1 MNQNTYSAAN
11 DIWHSQLLDSPLC
24 HKCLELHD
32 HHACTTPLSKP
43 LSADAIS
50 LPPRSIRS
58 GITGA
63 LSLHDY
69 RKFLS
74 KSADRVGDRADHA
87 SRKLKRKTAAL
98 HLNRPPALSISYP
111 VSVSSAT
118 SSPPPLSPSYSQSIV
133 SQRSEEPEIAE
144 AQPAHSQ
151 YNQDPRAT
159 VADIGR
165 GRVNRKR
172 LNTFRE
178 KLQKRTEAKVE
189 ADRAAKPPDTDS
201 MLAHTQAVATVS
213 HGGACFE
220 ILNPR
225 KSLDLARIV
234 SYIEDVDNCSMVS
247 VDHRD
252 SAFSLEQGL
261 DRVSLSQ
268 LTDASLPSFYS
279 TNSLYTSLPA
289 DPPTPKAQSTDI
301 PSSSPRIR
309 ERIRSLS
316 DYSLTDQAFNYWSRP
331 VQNEPTIHEPN
342 HQHSFSE
349 RDAPHAHLTSIR
361 EEPRP
366 PALDLSLDNSRPST
380 PSTRTFYSDSEIGE
394 PGSPV
399 YANGDWAQVDDRDRG
414 IFYEQPEYEDE
425 DITPSAQEYTP
436 YPHNLDQ
443 EHLQNQHRHQQIHR
457 TQTPETN
464 PEPPTPRETP
474 LDTPLTSPMH
484 SPMYSS
490 FDSAYP
496 YPSTPSTSKLP
507 HYPPLDPYTY
517 DPVYFDPH
525 VQSVLAAANAETMGL
540 RGTPARALEE
550 LQRGRG
556 DARFEFPRGKSHE
569 RKSVQ
574 RKGLKKFF
582 SWRSGN

>member
-1 MNQNTYSAAN
+1 MHDQAPFGR
-11 DIWHSQLLDSPLC
+11 H
-24 HKCLELHD
+24 CL
-32 HHACTTPLSKP
+32 P
-43 LSADAIS
+43 
-50 LPPRSIRS
+50 PPRSIKS

-74 KSADRVGDRADHA
+74 KSADRVGDHADHA
-87 SRKLKRKTAAL
+87 SRKLKRKTAGL
-98 HLNRPPALSISYP
+98 HLNRQPALSISYP
-111 VSVSSAT
+111 VSISSAA
-118 SSPPPLSPSYSQSIV
+118 SSPPPLSPSYSHSII
-133 SQRSEEPEIAE
+133 SQRSEEPEIGE
-144 AQPAHSQ
+144 AQPVHYQ
-151 YNQDPRAT
+151 YHQNPQAT
-159 VADIGR
+159 AADIGPR
-165 GRVNRKR
+165 GRLNRKR

-178 KLQKRTEAKVE
+178 RLQKKTEAKAE
-189 ADRAAKPPDTDS
+189 TESTATSKPPDTDS
-201 MLAHTQAVATVS
+201 MLASTQAVATVS

-234 SYIEDVDNCSMVS
+234 SYIEDVDSCSVVS
-247 VDHRD
+247 VDHHD
-252 SAFSLEQGL
+252 STFSLEQGL

-279 TNSLYTSLPA
+279 TTNSLYTSLPA
-289 DPPTPKAQSTDI
+289 DPPTPKGQSTDL

-316 DYSLTDQAFNYWSRP
+316 DYSLNDRTFNYWNRSTR
-331 VQNEPTIHEPN
+331 NEPTINEPN
-342 HQHSFSE
+342 HHHHSYSE

-366 PALDLSLDNSRPST
+366 QTLDLTIIDSCPST

-414 IFYEQPEYEDE
+414 IFYEQPEDQDE
-425 DITPSAQEYTP
+425 DLTPSAQEYTS
-436 YPHNLDQ
+436 YPLNHNHDQ
-443 EHLQNQHRHQQIHR
+443 SQRQHQNQDQNQNQNRHHQIHR
-457 TQTPETN
+457 PQTPESN

-490 FDSAYP
+490 FDSAYPYPYP

-525 VQSVLAAANAETMGL
+525 VQSVLAAANAENMGL
-540 RGTPARALEE
+540 RGTPARALEDF
-550 LQRGRG
+550 QRGRG
-556 DARFEFPRGKSHE
+556 DNARFEFSRVRSDE

-574 RKGLKKFF
+574 KKGLKKFF

>member
-1 MNQNTYSAAN
+1 
-11 DIWHSQLLDSPLC
+11 
-24 HKCLELHD
+24 
-32 HHACTTPLSKP
+32 
-43 LSADAIS
+43 
-50 LPPRSIRS
+50 
-58 GITGA
+58 
-63 LSLHDY
+63 
-69 RKFLS
+69 
-74 KSADRVGDRADHA
+74 
-87 SRKLKRKTAAL
+87 
-98 HLNRPPALSISYP
+98 
-111 VSVSSAT
+111 
-118 SSPPPLSPSYSQSIV
+118 
-133 SQRSEEPEIAE
+133 
-144 AQPAHSQ
+144 
-151 YNQDPRAT
+151 
-159 VADIGR
+159 
-165 GRVNRKR
+165 
-172 LNTFRE
+172 
-178 KLQKRTEAKVE
+178 
-189 ADRAAKPPDTDS
+189 
-201 MLAHTQAVATVS
+201 MLASTQAAATVS

-234 SYIEDVDNCSMVS
+234 SYIEDVDNCSMIS
-247 VDHRD
+247 VDHHRD
-252 SAFSLEQGL
+252 STFSLEQGV

-289 DPPTPKAQSTDI
+289 DHPTPKGQSIDI

-316 DYSLTDQAFNYWSRP
+316 DYSLNDQAFNYWSRP
-331 VQNEPTIHEPN
+331 VQNEPTIHQPY
-342 HQHSFSE
+342 HRHSYSE

-366 PALDLSLDNSRPST
+366 LALDLSISRPST
-380 PSTRTFYSDSEIGE
+380 PSTPSTQTFYSDSEIGE

-414 IFYEQPEYEDE
+414 IFYEQPEDE
-425 DITPSAQEYTP
+425 DLTPTAHEYP
-436 YPHNLDQ
+436 YYPHE
-443 EHLQNQHRHQQIHR
+443 EHQHHHQHRHQQIHR

-484 SPMYSS
+484 SPMYST

-507 HYPPLDPYTY
+507 HYAPFDPYTY

-540 RGTPARALEE
+540 RGSPARALEE

-556 DARFEFPRGKSHE
+556 DSARFEFSRGKSDE

-574 RKGLKKFF
+574 KRGLKKLF